1 MSTYDEWQQGVLTDA
16 QAFIAIAGELDEIEP
31 MLRRAEDAKKERRAQ
46 LETIV
51 RHAGGKVQAGGY
63 DAIVTQ
69 AAEVVSYDTKIL
81 DNIMAECA
89 AAGDMYT
96 ANRLALARRVS
107 ARAGYLKLARA
118 K

>member
-1 MSTYDEWQQGVLTDA
+1 MSTYDEWAAGTITDT
-16 QAFIAIAGELDEIEP
+16 QAFIAIAGEIDEIEP

-69 AAEVVSYDTKIL
+69 AAEVVSYDTKAI
-81 DNIMAECA
+81 DAIMAECL
-89 AAGDMYT
+89 AAGEIDV
-96 ANRLALARRVS
+96 AHKLAKARRVS
-107 ARAGYLKLARA
+107 PRAGYLKLARA